1 MAINISEQFI
11 VNVALPV
18 DSRIVASNSTDRD
31 AIVYKYDGLR
41 VFLQDERKTYVWNE
55 SSSTWTLAEL
65 GGSGDP
71 NYIARWSSS
80 LGLTASP
87 LYAVNGTSNVSGK
100 VGINT
105 NSPASEFQING
116 DGGSSQPFVVQKDN
130 GTMIA
135 HNWYNDGSDQF
146 FNSAGGSGAVKF
158 RSNGEIWIL
167 TRNGGTS
174 AINSSDGD
182 FTNASAVFRSDSISL
197 TKNTTFNTGG
207 SPVSSARIRATNSF
221 SNAAT
226 PDYTWFGND
235 TTGFFHPSN
244 NVIGITVGGTRRAI
258 INATGF
264 LLSQNTSI
272 SGPAARLHIDNGGT
286 IPSIIKFTAGTTT
299 GTGVNNGFDIGINTG
314 GFPIFVSR
322 YNNQPF
328 LFNIG
333 GRTFWSISRNNISYY
348 PEGPSF
354 NLENGTRIITGSI
367 IKEFS
372 GAATHTIG
380 TFSVPNNS
388 QVSVEATFVS
398 GFDSGTP
405 PKQFRNNK
413 TVRQY
418 TVNNSGSILEQPG
431 SGASLYNL
439 ASSSSSGI
447 QTGFIGIQ
455 NPNILIFQ
463 QQTSAG
469 QSSLMVKYE
478 ISINTSFGH

>member
-18 DSRIVASNSTDRD
+18 DSRIVASNSNDRD

-41 VFLQDERKTYVWNE
+41 VFLQDDRKTYVWNE

-65 GGSGDP
+65 SGSGES

-87 LYAVNGTSNVSGK
+87 LYAVNGVSNVSGK

-135 HNWYNDGSDQF
+135 HNWYNDGNDQF
-146 FNSAGGSGAVKF
+146 FNIVAGSGAVKF

-167 TRNGGTS
+167 TRNGGAS
-174 AINSSDGD
+174 AINSSDGVY
-182 FTNASAVFRSDSISL
+182 TNAAAVFRSDSISL
-197 TKNTTFNTGG
+197 TKVTTFNIGN

-221 SNAAT
+221 SSAIT

-235 TTGFFHPSN
+235 NTGFFHPSN
-244 NVIGITVGGTRRAI
+244 NVIGITIGGSRRAI
-258 INATGF
+258 INSNGL
-264 LLSQNTSI
+264 LLSQNPSI
-272 SGPAARLHIDNGGT
+272 VGPAARLHIDNAGFFN
-286 IPSIIKFTAGTTT
+286 SIIKFTSGPTT
-299 GTGVNNGFDIGINTG
+299 GTGANNGFDVGINTG
-314 GFPIFVSR
+314 GFPIFSSR

-328 LFNIG
+328 LFNFG
-333 GRTFWSISRNNISYY
+333 ARTFWSISRNNISYY
-348 PEGPSF
+348 PDGPSF
-354 NLENGTRIITGSI
+354 NLADGTRIITGSI
-367 IKEFS
+367 IRQFS

-388 QVSVEATFVS
+388 QVSIEATFVS
-398 GFDSGTP
+398 SFDTGVSP
-405 PKQFRNNK
+405 RQFRSNK

-418 TVNNSGSILEQPG
+418 IVNNSGTILEQPG

-439 ASSSSSGI
+439 ASSFSSGI
-447 QTGFIGIQ
+447 QTGFITIQ
-455 NPNILIFQ
+455 DPNILIFQ

-469 QSSLMVKYE
+469 ESSLMVKYE
-478 ISINTSFGH
+478 ISINTFGY